1 MRKSLVPEAVENHI
15 AEHLVQQSEPEAG
28 LHAATMHLERAGMC
42 SSPEV
47 GQVLA
52 FLVGLVAA
60 KRVLEIGVFTGYA
73 SLKMASALPAD
84 GLLIACDISDEWPA
98 IGKPFWAA
106 AGADSR
112 IDLRIG
118 PALETIRGLGDES
131 IDMAFID
138 ADKSNYPHYF
148 EEMLRLLR
156 PGGLI
161 VLDNMLWSGRV
172 ADMNDHDSET
182 VILRELGIQI
192 ANDPRVSS
200 AMLTVGDGL
209 MLARVLS

>member
-1 MRKSLVPEAVENHI
+1 MARHRQAV
-15 AEHLVQQSEPEAG
+15 LG
-28 LHAATMHLERAGMC
+28 GR
-42 SSPEV
+42 
-47 GQVLA
+47 
-52 FLVGLVAA
+52 
-60 KRVLEIGVFTGYA
+60 
-73 SLKMASALPAD
+73 
-84 GLLIACDISDEWPA
+84 
-98 IGKPFWAA
+98 
-106 AGADSR
+106 GADSR

-118 PALETIRGLGDES
+118 PALETIRGLGDGS

-148 EEMLRLLR
+148 EEMLRLVR